1 MPRIEPGDLDR
12 IAEQA
17 RKRTALEKG
26 GGEVRITVHMG
37 TCGISAGANVVWDAM
52 RDAIQE
58 AKAESIVLTT
68 SGCAGLCS
76 REPMLTVSQQ
86 GHEPVKYADLD
97 ADKAQRIFTEHVIGG
112 HPVPELVL
120 CAGSER
126 EAVDSI
132 QAKEASSNA
141 PLNAE
146 SAGIPTIGQ
155 FGFFAKQRLIVLR
168 NRGLIDPESIEDS
181 IGRGGYQALRKAIT
195 TMAPEEII
203 EEVKAS
209 GLRGRGGAGFSTGV
223 KWGLARQETATPKCI
238 VCNADEGDPGAFMD
252 RSIVESDPHAVIEGM
267 VIGAFSIGAS
277 LGFVYIREE
286 YALALK
292 ALRKALEQAREYG
305 LLGQNILGSGF
316 DFDIEV
322 HRGSGAFVCGEE
334 TSLIR
339 SIEGVLPEPRIRP
352 PFPAHSGIHGMSTNI
367 NNVETWA
374 NIPVIINNGAEWFSS
389 IGSATSKGTKVFSV
403 VGNVVNSGLVEVP
416 MGITLREI
424 IFDIGGG
431 IPNGKAFKAVQT
443 GGPSGGCVPESCLD
457 LPVDYDNLREAGT
470 IMGSGGMIVMDED
483 TCVVDLARFFLA
495 FSSDESCGKCI
506 SCRDGGAAIL
516 QILERICAGDGQEED
531 LPLLEELASAV
542 SCASMCGLGQTL
554 PNPVLTTLRYFR
566 DEYVAHIR
574 DKRCP
579 AGVCKALIRF
589 TIDADACTGCTLCAR
604 ACPVNAISGAPREL
618 HTIDQAVCIKCG
630 QCLDVCKFKA
640 VNKR

>member
-1 MPRIEPGDLDR
+1 MPRIEPADLDR

-17 RKRTALEKG
+17 RRRAALEDG
-26 GGEVRITVHMG
+26 TSQVQITVHMG
-37 TCGISAGANVVWDAM
+37 TCGISAGAQIVLDAL
-52 RDAIQE
+52 RGAIQE
-58 AKAESIVLTT
+58 AKAEGVALTT

-76 REPMLTVSQQ
+76 QEPMVTIKRR
-86 GHEPVKYADLD
+86 GGEPVKYAHLD
-97 ADKAQRIFTEHVIGG
+97 ADKARRIFTEHVLGG
-112 HPVPELVL
+112 HPVPEWAL
-120 CAGSER
+120 CSGSER
-126 EAVDSI
+126 EAVDGLTARDT
-132 QAKEASSNA
+132 AKEAA
-141 PLNAE
+141 P
-146 SAGIPTIGQ
+146 AGIPAMDQ
-155 FGFFAKQRLIVLR
+155 YGFFAKQRLIVLR
-168 NRGLIDPESIEDS
+168 NRGLIDPESIEDY

-195 TMAPEEII
+195 TMSPEQII

-223 KWGLARQETATPKCI
+223 KWGLARQETATPKCV

-252 RSIVESDPHAVIEGM
+252 RSIMESDPHAVIEGM

-292 ALRKALEQAREYG
+292 ALRKALEKAREYG

-352 PFPAHSGIHGMSTNI
+352 PFPAHSGIHGMPTNI

-374 NIPVIINNGAEWFSS
+374 NIPVILNLGAKWFSS
-389 IGSATSKGTKVFSV
+389 MGTEASKGTKVFSV

-443 GGPSGGCVPESCLD
+443 GGPSGGCIPESCLD
-457 LPVDYDNLREAGT
+457 LPVDYDNLREVGT

-483 TCVVDLARFFLA
+483 TCVVDIARFFLV

-516 QILERICAGDGQEED
+516 HILERICAGKGQEED
-531 LPLLEELASAV
+531 LTLLEDLSSAV
-542 SCASMCGLGQTL
+542 SCASLCGLGQTL

-589 TIDADACTGCTLCAR
+589 TVVPDACTGCTLCAR
-604 ACPVNAISGAPREL
+604 ACPVKCISGSPRQV
-618 HTIDQAVCIKCG
+618 HVIDQAACIKCG
-630 QCLDVCKFKA
+630 QCFDVCKFKA
-640 VNKR
+640 VNKG